1 MIFSKK
7 RDTPKKRRGIIRRTF
22 SLAWGSVKLSFRL
35 GKYLLPLVVVAA
47 LGGAWYYHHLANW
60 AEQKFSKTQKWNLAS
75 KVYSDAEYLYPGVN
89 LPTRKLIAKLG
100 RLGYR
105 NVSPAE
111 VKGAGEY
118 SAAADH
124 LDIYLHDFT
133 YPLENFT
140 GFPARIYINGS
151 VISRIV
157 KIKSDRDNQPHSG
170 IEGGTRTAL
179 PGGGATPAPVID
191 ITTVRLEPEL
201 VSNIF
206 DARQEDRTLVSLQ
219 EVPQRLL
226 ESIIQIEDERFF
238 RHGGVD
244 PIGIMRAMFKNL
256 MSLRFA
262 QGGSTLTQQLVKNYF
277 LQSQKTLWRKFK
289 EAVISIA
296 LERRHSKGEILE
308 AYVNE
313 IYLGQRGTSSVSG
326 VGEAS
331 RLYFGKDVG
340 QLTTGESALLAGMIR
355 SPNEYSPFKG
365 TDAAKARRDFVLGRL
380 YEKGLIS
387 ARELADAKA
396 EPIITPQR
404 RQQVVMAPYFIQFVK
419 QQLQELYPENIL
431 QSEGMRI
438 FTTLDMTAQIVAEQA
453 VQRGLAD
460 LDKSAASVL
469 PKNHADPLQG
479 ALISIQPQTGYI
491 RAMVGGRDFT
501 NTQFN
506 RITQARRQPGSTFK
520 PFVYLTAF
528 DPNRSKKTFYPSSYI
543 DDTHFTI
550 ESGGKPWSPEN
561 YDKKEH
567 GRITLRSALE
577 NSYNIATAK
586 LALDAG
592 LEEVVTTARDA
603 GLTSNLQ
610 PVPSIALG
618 AFEVTPMELA
628 SAYTIFANNGIRAL
642 PVSIV
647 QVIDKTGQ
655 VLQRKTMEVHKK
667 FDAGSV
673 YLTTHTLKGVMD
685 RGTGAGVRKLG
696 FTGIA
701 AGKTGTTSNY
711 KDAWFVGFTP
721 SLLTL
726 VWVGYDENAT
736 MNLSGGRAALPIWTN
751 YMKQTVGDS
760 QEDFSPPPG
769 VVLVKIDP
777 ATGLLSG
784 KHCPD
789 GVFEPFIE
797 GHEPDRTC
805 E

>member
-7 RDTPKKRRGIIRRTF
+7 RDAPQKRRGLIRRTF
-22 SLAWGSVKLSFRL
+22 SLVWGSAKLGLRL
-35 GKYLLPLVVVAA
+35 SKYLLPLIVVAA
-47 LGGAWYYHHLANW
+47 LAGGWYYHHLSNW
-60 AEQKFSKTQKWNLAS
+60 AEQQFSKTQKWNLAS
-75 KVYSDAEYLYPGVN
+75 KVFSDAEYLYPGVN
-89 LPTRKLIAKLG
+89 LPSRKLVAKLN

-133 YPLENFT
+133 YPLETFT
-140 GFPARIYINGS
+140 GFPVRIVINGAA
-151 VISRIV
+151 ISRLI
-157 KIKSDRDNQPHSG
+157 N
-170 IEGGTRTAL
+170 L
-179 PGGGATPAPVID
+179 ATKQDV
-191 ITTVRLEPEL
+191 TTVRLEPEL
-201 VSNIF
+201 ISNIF
-206 DARQEDRTLVSLQ
+206 DASQEDRTVVSLQ
-219 EVPQRLL
+219 EVPQKLL
-226 ESIIQIEDERFF
+226 ESIVLIEDERFF
-238 RHGGVD
+238 KHLGVD
-244 PIGIMRAMFKNL
+244 PVGIGRAMVKNL

-277 LQSQKTLWRKFK
+277 LQSQKTLGRKLK
-289 EAVISIA
+289 EAVIAIA
-296 LERRHSKGEILE
+296 LERHHSKGEILE
-308 AYVNE
+308 AYINE
-313 IYLGQRGTSSVSG
+313 IYFGQRGTSSVSG

-340 QLTTGESALLAGMIR
+340 QLTIGECALLAGMIR
-355 SPNEYSPFKG
+355 SPSEYSPFKSK
-365 TDAAKARRDFVLGRL
+365 DAARARRDFVLGRL

-387 ARELADAKA
+387 ARELADGKA

-404 RQQVVMAPYFIQFVK
+404 RAQVVMAPYFIQFVK
-419 QQLQELYPENIL
+419 QQLQELYPENVL

-438 FTTLDMTAQIVAEQA
+438 FTTLDMTAQIAAEQA
-453 VQRGLAD
+453 VQKGLAD
-460 LDKSAASVL
+460 LDKSAATIL

-491 RAMVGGRDFT
+491 RAMVGGRDFN

-528 DPNRSKKTFYPSSYI
+528 DPSRSKKTFYPSSYI

-567 GRITLRSALE
+567 GHVTLRSALE

-592 LEEVVTTARDA
+592 LEEVVATARDA
-603 GLTSNLQ
+603 GLTSELQ

-618 AFEVTPMELA
+618 SFEVTPMELA

-642 PVSIV
+642 PASIV
-647 QVIDKTGQ
+647 QVVDKSGQ
-655 VLQRKTMEVHKK
+655 VLQRKAMEVHKK
-667 FDAGSV
+667 FDAGPV
-673 YLTTHTLKGVMD
+673 YLTTHTLKGVLD
-685 RGTGAGVRKLG
+685 RGTAAGARKMG
-696 FTGIA
+696 YGGIA

-726 VWVGYDENAT
+726 VWVGYDDNAT
-736 MNLSGGRAALPIWTN
+736 MNLSGGRAALPIWTDF
-751 YMKQTVGDS
+751 MKQAVGDS

-769 VVLVKIDP
+769 VVLVKVDP

-784 KHCPD
+784 KKCPD
-789 GVFEPFIE
+789 GIFEPFIE
-797 GHEPDRTC
+797 GHEPDKTC

>member
-7 RDTPKKRRGIIRRTF
+7 REKPKKKRGFIRRTF
-22 SLAWGSVKLSFRL
+22 SLVWGSVKVGLRM
-35 GKYLLPLVVVAA
+35 GKYLLPVLVIAA
-47 LGGAWYYHHLANW
+47 PVGAWYYYHLSNW
-60 AEQKFSKTQKWNLAS
+60 SEQQFSKTQKWNLAS
-75 KVYSDAEYLYPGVN
+75 KVFSDAEYLYPGVN
-89 LPTRKLIAKLG
+89 LPARKLIAKLN

-105 NVSPAE
+105 DVGATE
-111 VKGAGEY
+111 VKGAGEF
-118 SAAADH
+118 SAATDH

-133 YPLENFT
+133 YPMETFT
-140 GFPARIYINGS
+140 GFPVRIVINGAH
-151 VISRIV
+151 ISRLINLTTKQDV
-157 KIKSDRDNQPHSG
+157 
-170 IEGGTRTAL
+170 
-179 PGGGATPAPVID
+179 
-191 ITTVRLEPEL
+191 TTVRLEPEL
-201 VSNIF
+201 ISNIF
-206 DARQEDRTLVSLQ
+206 DASQEDRAIVSLQ
-219 EVPQRLL
+219 EVPQKLL
-226 ESIIQIEDERFF
+226 ESIVLIEDERFF
-238 RHGGVD
+238 KHSGVD
-244 PIGIMRAMFKNL
+244 PIGIGRAMFKNI
-256 MSLRFA
+256 MSMRFA

-289 EAVISIA
+289 EAIIAIA
-296 LERRHSKGEILE
+296 LERHHTKGEILE
-308 AYVNE
+308 AYINE
-313 IYLGQRGTSSVSG
+313 IYFGQRGSSSVSG

-340 QLTTGESALLAGMIR
+340 QLSIGECALLAGMIR
-355 SPNEYSPFKG
+355 SPSEYSPFKS

-387 ARELADAKA
+387 ARELADGKA

-419 QQLQELYPENIL
+419 QQLQELYPENVL

-438 FTTLDMTAQIVAEQA
+438 FTTLDMTAQTAAEQA
-453 VQRGLAD
+453 VQKGLAD
-460 LDKSAASVL
+460 LDKSAASSL

-491 RAMVGGRDFT
+491 RAMVGGRDFN

-528 DPNRSKKTFYPSSYI
+528 DPGRSKKTFYPSSYI
-543 DDTHFTI
+543 DDSHFTI
-550 ESGGKPWSPEN
+550 ESGGKQWTPEN

-567 GRITLRSALE
+567 GQVTLRSALE

-586 LALDAG
+586 LALEAG
-592 LEEVVTTARDA
+592 LDEVVTTARDA
-603 GLTSNLQ
+603 GLTSDLK

-618 AFEVTPMELA
+618 SFEVTPLELA

-642 PVSIV
+642 PASIV
-647 QVIDKTGQ
+647 QVMDKSGQ
-655 VLQRKTMEVHKK
+655 VLQRKVMEVHKK
-667 FDAGSV
+667 FDAGPV

-685 RGTGAGVRKLG
+685 RGTGASARKMG
-696 FTGIA
+696 FNGIA

-726 VWVGYDENAT
+726 VWVGYDDNAT
-736 MNLSGGRAALPIWTN
+736 MNLSGGRAALPIWAGF
-751 YMKQTVGDS
+751 MKQVVGDS

-769 VVLVKIDP
+769 VVLVKVDP

-784 KHCPD
+784 KKCPD

-797 GHEPDRTC
+797 GHEPDKTC